1 MKAAPG
7 KVPGN
12 SEPYSY
18 ETGFAVKWLIEEQI
32 KNEPALNYDSD
43 KGEVKAPWLSW
54 GPYLW
59 ARGETGRQADNLSW
73 TRADFDHEGTHPSAH
88 GAEKIGRLLLKLMQT
103 DPAARPW
110 FMTK

>member
-1 MKAAPG
+1 MIA
-7 KVPGN
+7 
-12 SEPYSY
+12 
-18 ETGFAVKWLIEEQI
+18 EQI
-32 KNEPALNYDSD
+32 AGYLEYNYDPNA
-43 KGEVKAPWLSW
+43 GAVRFPWIAW